1 MSRILPNKCFKTR
14 AEIEG
19 RAYRMISFFHASPS
33 EIPEDQWVVFRQ
45 EASIFLVDKVS
56 FALMAECQCEFLTRE
71 QDKESAEPTIVS
83 VKMDVKEAPIEETAA
98 EVEETA
104 AEVEETAAEV
114 EETEAEKVDETAAEV
129 EETEA
134 EKVDETLQ
142 SKVVEGISKIHI
154 KN

>member
-1 MSRILPNKCFKTR
+1 MSRVLPNKCFKTR

-83 VKMDVKEAPIEETAA
+83 VKMDVKEVHIEESTTEVEESAA
-98 EVEETA
+98 EVEES
-104 AEVEETAAEV
+104 
-114 EETEAEKVDETAAEV
+114 
-129 EETEA
+129 EA

-142 SKVVEGISKIHI
+142 SEIVKGISSIHI
-154 KN
+154 KTNI